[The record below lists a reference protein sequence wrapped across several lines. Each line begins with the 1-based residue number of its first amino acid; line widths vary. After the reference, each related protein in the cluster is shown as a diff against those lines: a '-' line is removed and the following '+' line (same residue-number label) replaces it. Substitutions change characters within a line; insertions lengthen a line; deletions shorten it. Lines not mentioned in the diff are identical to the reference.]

1 MLTVEWLEPAFE
13 DLEKIVD
20 YIAIHNPSAAYDL
33 EHHIIQL
40 AESLADHPYKGIS
53 GRVAGT
59 REYLVHPNYWLIYE
73 VTDRIRIKGILHTR
87 KFYP

>member
-13 DLEKIVD
+13 DLEKIID
-20 YIAIHNPSAAYDL
+20 YIANHNPSAAYDL

-53 GRVAGT
+53 DVWQVQ
-59 REYLVHPNYWLIYE
+59 EN
-73 VTDRIRIKGILHTR
+73 ILYIQITG
-87 KFYP
+87 